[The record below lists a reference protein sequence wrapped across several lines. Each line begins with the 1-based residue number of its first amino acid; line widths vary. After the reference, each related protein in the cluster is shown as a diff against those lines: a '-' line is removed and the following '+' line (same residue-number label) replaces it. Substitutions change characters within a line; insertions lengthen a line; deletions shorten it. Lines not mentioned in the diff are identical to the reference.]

1 MRKRRTRDEG
11 YVLMLVIIIMAIVFM
26 LLMVASTQ
34 SLTTTRVLHLRLTH
48 QGQALNAAHAGLVEG
63 LDYFRRQ
70 TPPVNVFNPQRN
82 LLANPPI
89 DETDLVTVPPS
100 IQRDFIISSVGKVW
114 GHYELVQ
121 GNANLDVGVADI
133 TQNRRGSTAGS
144 GSIWRLQSRG
154 SVYVRNDPNVAYNV
168 SPNLVISSKLVQ
180 TEIQRVGL
188 NLPNEAAILSPATVL
203 QVNANRVGLAG
214 ATRARVVGGTVG
226 PGIVTKGN
234 VPVVV
239 AGATLS
245 GTPGGSG
252 LSAGMD
258 LTINGIFNLSTITD
272 LAAIADHNATLVAD
286 LPAELPMRLVVL
298 DNGAVGTTYTF
309 DAAHPL
315 RGSGILVV
323 NGNLTVN
330 GGPSSYNGVIYVTGN
345 YSQIGPSTVN
355 GSIVVSGANST
366 VTISGSTEFAEVY
379 SDRFM
384 RRQVATQLGQF
395 RFARP
400 AFIPCPAGD
409 PKCDSKFAEN

>member
-1 MRKRRTRDEG
+1 
-11 YVLMLVIIIMAIVFM
+11 
-26 LLMVASTQ
+26 
-34 SLTTTRVLHLRLTH
+34 
-48 QGQALNAAHAGLVEG
+48 
-63 LDYFRRQ
+63 
-70 TPPVNVFNPQRN
+70 VFNPQRN

-100 IQRDFIISSVGKVW
+100 IQRDFIISSVGRVW

-121 GNANLDVGVADI
+121 GNANAVPEVGVADI
-133 TQNRRGSTAGS
+133 TQNRRGSTAGA
-144 GSIWRLQSRG
+144 GTIWRLQSRG

-168 SPNLVISSKLVQ
+168 SPNLVISQKLVQ

-188 NLPNEAAILSPATVL
+188 NLPNEAAILTPATAV
-203 QVNANRVGLAG
+203 QVNATRVGLAG
-214 ATRARVVGGTVG
+214 AARARVVGGSN
-226 PGIVTKGN
+226 I
-234 VPVVV
+234 PVVA

-252 LSAGMD
+252 ISAGMD
-258 LTINGIFNLSTITD
+258 LTINGIFNLSSITD
-272 LAAIADHNATLVAD
+272 LAAIADHNATAVAD
-286 LPAELPMRLVVL
+286 LPNELPMRLVVL
-298 DNGAVGTTYTF
+298 DNGVATTTYTF
-309 DAAHPL
+309 DATNPL

-345 YSQIGPSTVN
+345 YAQVGPSTVN

-400 AFIPCPAGD
+400 AFIPCPVTD
-409 PKCDSKFAEN
+409 PKCDSQFAEN